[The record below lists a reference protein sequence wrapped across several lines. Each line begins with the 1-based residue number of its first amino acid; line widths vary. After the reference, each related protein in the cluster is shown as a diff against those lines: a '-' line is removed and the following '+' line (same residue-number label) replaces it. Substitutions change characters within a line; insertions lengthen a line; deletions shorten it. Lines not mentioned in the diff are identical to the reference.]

1 MLYTDVTF
9 IFTQSPC
16 KADRKSLLTG
26 EALEVQS
33 SSVNHAT
40 TQQAHREATAHT
52 QLCRIWKPRSSRD
65 RTLPALTM
73 DEIQALCLGL
83 RGPRLGSF
91 DIWIQKQVMS
101 AMSVRPGGSRLREVG
116 IWRRPGVWNWTTL
129 GQRGPALLVLKEIC
143 LHVGQPGVQHGPHGL
158 GMCRGRQTG

>member
-16 KADRKSLLTG
+16 KAGHKSLLTD
-26 EALEVQS
+26 EALEVRS
-33 SSVNHAT
+33 SSVNHPT
-40 TQQAHREATAHT
+40 PQQAHSGATAHT

-65 RTLPALTM
+65 HTLPALTM

-91 DIWIQKQVMS
+91 DVWIQRQVMS
-101 AMSVRPGGSRLREVG
+101 AMSVRPGGSRSGEVD
-116 IWRRPGVWNWTTL
+116 IWRRPGIWSWTTL
-129 GQRGPALLVLKEIC
+129 GKRPSPPDPEGDPPPRRPARGPTR
-143 LHVGQPGVQHGPHGL
+143 PSWSWYVQ
-158 GMCRGRQTG
+158 R